1 MMSQKITDQKHI
13 TKQHF
18 AGLVERAIWE
28 AVGGEAEISLQTVR
42 KNNGIMMTGISI
54 FRKERNISPTIY
66 LESYYERY
74 LAGESVKEIAEEILA
89 CDREHSPEISFDTD
103 FFMDYELAKER
114 IAYRL
119 VNREKNRKLLEEIPF
134 IPYLDLAITF
144 FCKVEHDELGCGIIQ
159 IRNEHARLWGV
170 EKEQL
175 FRDAEKNMRTLY
187 PELVCTM
194 QELLQSV
201 ENEPE
206 IAETMAEEVERS
218 QELSVY
224 VVTNSYK
231 SYGAAVMLYEGVL
244 DDLTQRMKSSIA
256 ILPSSVHELIV
267 LPVKSVA
274 EASELRGMVHEIN
287 RTQVEPEE
295 VLTDSVYYYGK
306 HTRTLTIS
314 V

>member
-1 MMSQKITDQKHI
+1 MMSQKITDQKTI

-18 AGLVERAIWE
+18 AGLVENALREAID
-28 AVGGEAEISLQTVR
+28 GEAEVSLQTIR

-66 LESYYERY
+66 LESYYEQY
-74 LAGESVKEIAEEILA
+74 LAGQNVEEIAQEILA
-89 CDREHSPEISFDTD
+89 CDREHTPEISFDTD

-144 FCKVEHDELGCGIIQ
+144 FCKIEHDELGCGIIQ
-159 IRNEHARLWGV
+159 IRNEHVKLWGV

-175 FRDAEKNMRTLY
+175 FRDAERNMRNLY

-194 QELLQSV
+194 QELLESV
-201 ENEPE
+201 EKEQE
-206 IAETMAEEVERS
+206 IAESMAGEVEKA

-231 SYGAAVMLYEGVL
+231 SYGAAVMLYEGIL
-244 DDLTQRMKSSIA
+244 DGLTRRLKSSIA

-274 EASELRGMVHEIN
+274 EASELRGMVREIN
-287 RTQVEPEE
+287 ATQVEPEE